1 MEMDKQD
8 ELSGKLEEY
17 HDQLQSGAYCQFKTT
32 LKTSSTSGNMEDCE
46 NGKLDSP
53 LVAQV
58 KQSDSGD
65 HDRLQDPDGSKP
77 GLFNAPLIFTSE
89 LPQL

>member
-1 MEMDKQD
+1 MDMDKQD

-17 HDQLQSGAYCQFKTT
+17 HDQLQSGAYCQFKTNS
-32 LKTSSTSGNMEDCE
+32 KSSSTSGNKEDCE

-58 KQSDSGD
+58 KQSDGND
-65 HDRLQDPDGSKP
+65 HDRLQDPEDSKP
-77 GLFNAPLIFTSE
+77 GVYKLKCTRNLYI
-89 LPQL
+89 